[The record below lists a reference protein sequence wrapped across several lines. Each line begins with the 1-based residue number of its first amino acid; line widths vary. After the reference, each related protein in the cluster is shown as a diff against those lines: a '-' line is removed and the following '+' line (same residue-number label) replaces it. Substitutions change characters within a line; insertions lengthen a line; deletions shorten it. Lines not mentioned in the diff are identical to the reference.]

1 MKYFFCVACL
11 PACLKPLF
19 AFSLKMEN
27 RFIGERQSAHRQRVC
42 HSDSSTDYDYVTL
55 RRKKLQQIL
64 SY

>member
-27 RFIGERQSAHRQRVC
+27 RFIGERQPTVNAFVTQIRQLI
-42 HSDSSTDYDYVTL
+42 SIT
-55 RRKKLQQIL
+55 
-64 SY
+64 